1 VGIIAIAALS
11 SCSDDDTGP
20 LSDDQLPGTV
30 VATESGGSGVPSAT
44 LCPKLTQ
51 VQQEVVV
58 SGTTAD
64 EDRSRSWSYR
74 LDDGTW
80 VAVTVAET
88 GYPYEDTDDALAAVE
103 DAVVACADRDVAPID
118 DAPEGSVGYSSTRT
132 DSNGTS
138 EGETLVATA
147 GDRVVLVAATHDRGA
162 EPSVDV
168 RDLLSDVQDSA
179 PDLDLS

>member
-1 VGIIAIAALS
+1 MVAVAALT

-20 LSDDQLPGTV
+20 LSDDQLPGKV
-30 VATESGGSGVPSAT
+30 VATETSGSGVPAAT
-44 LCPKLTQ
+44 LCPTLTQ
-51 VQQEVVV
+51 VQQDIAV

-64 EDRSRSWSYR
+64 EDRSHYWSYR

-88 GYPYEDTDDALAAVE
+88 GYPYEDPDDALAAVE
-103 DAVVACADRDVAPID
+103 DAVVACADHDVTPLD

-132 DSNGTS
+132 DSNGTT

-147 GDRVVLVAATHDRGA
+147 GDRVVMVLATHDRGV

-168 RDLLSDVQDSA
+168 RDVLSDVQESA
-179 PDLDLS
+179 ADLDLDVS

>member
-1 VGIIAIAALS
+1 MIAIAALT
-11 SCSDDDTGP
+11 SCSDDDPGP
-20 LSDDQLPGTV
+20 LSDDQLPGEV
-30 VATESGGSGVPSAT
+30 VATESSGSGVPSAT
-44 LCPKLTQ
+44 LCPELTRA
-51 VQQEVVV
+51 QQEVVV
-58 SGTTAD
+58 SDTTAD
-64 EDRSRSWSYR
+64 EDRSRYWSYR

-103 DAVVACADRDVAPID
+103 DAIMACTDDDVAPLD
-118 DAPEGSVGYSSTRT
+118 DVPEGTVGYSSTRT

-147 GDRVVLVAATHDRGA
+147 GDRVVMVAATHDRGA

-168 RDLLSDVQDSA
+168 RDLLSDVRESA
-179 PDLDLS
+179 ADLDLS

>member
-1 VGIIAIAALS
+1 MFAVAALT
-11 SCSDDDTGP
+11 SCSDDGTGP
-20 LSDDQLPGTV
+20 LSDDQLPGKV

-58 SGTTAD
+58 SGTEAD
-64 EDRSRSWSYR
+64 EDHSRSWTYR

-103 DAVVACADRDVAPID
+103 DAVVACADREVTPLD

-138 EGETLVATA
+138 AGETLVATA
-147 GDRVVLVAATHDRGA
+147 GDRLVLVAVTHDEGSD
-162 EPSVDV
+162 PSVDV
-168 RDLLSDVQDSA
+168 RDVLSDVQESA
-179 PDLDLS
+179 PGLDLS